1 MKQKSKL
8 SKLKKGLV
16 YLFTNPRLIG
26 IILLGKMS
34 PLFPDKPYVELMYWL
49 NMGKKLNLK
58 NPVTFN
64 EKLQWLKLYNH
75 NPEYT
80 VMVDKVKA
88 KEYVA
93 KLIGEEHIIPT
104 LGVWDDPDDID
115 FDALPNQ
122 FVLKC
127 NHNSGT
133 GMCICRDKS
142 KLDIEKVKA
151 ELRKGLKENYYMR
164 WREWPYK
171 NVPRKIL
178 AEKFMQDMGGQA
190 QSISKAQ
197 LEELNDYKIFCF
209 NGEPKVLFVASDRAN
224 KVCFDYYDMQLHHL
238 DLKQGG
244 DNYEGEVK
252 LPQHFEE
259 MKSLA
264 AKISKDIPHVRTDF
278 YEINGRVYFGELT
291 FFDSTGMAKF
301 SPEEW
306 DEKLGKLIVLPPP
319 YLGYL
324 IVNEDYVMTLHV
336 EAKPSKDLKDY
347 KFFCFNGEPRYCQVI
362 SDRNTDEK
370 IDFYDMHWK
379 RLVGLVGLNDKV
391 HNSEYAIP
399 CPESFEDMKQMASL
413 LAKSIPF
420 SRIDF
425 YEINHQAYFG
435 EITFFPATGFGNF
448 NPREWNVKMGDM
460 ITL

>member
-1 MKQKSKL
+1 ML
-8 SKLKKGLV
+8 SKILKGFV
-16 YLFTNPRLIG
+16 ILFTKPKIIG
-26 IILLGKMS
+26 IILLGKFS
-34 PLFPDKPYVELMYWL
+34 FLFSDKQYLQMMYWL
-49 NMGKKLNLK
+49 HLGRKLNLK
-58 NPVTFN
+58 NPKTFN

-75 NPEYT
+75 KPEYT
-80 VMVDKVKA
+80 IMVDKVKA

-115 FDALPNQ
+115 FDALPDQ

-151 ELRKGLKENYYMR
+151 ELRKGLKENYFMR

-178 AEKFMQDMGGQA
+178 AEKFM
-190 QSISKAQ
+190 
-197 LEELNDYKIFCF
+197 
-209 NGEPKVLFVASDRAN
+209 V
-224 KVCFDYYDMQLHHL
+224 
-238 DLKQGG
+238 
-244 DNYEGEVK
+244 
-252 LPQHFEE
+252 
-259 MKSLA
+259 
-264 AKISKDIPHVRTDF
+264 
-278 YEINGRVYFGELT
+278 
-291 FFDSTGMAKF
+291 
-301 SPEEW
+301 
-306 DEKLGKLIVLPPP
+306 DESGT
-319 YLGYL
+319 
-324 IVNEDYVMTLHV
+324 E
-336 EAKPSKDLKDY
+336 LKDY
-347 KFFCFNGEPRYCQVI
+347 KIFCFNGEPRYCQVI

-399 CPESFEDMKQMASL
+399 CPESFENMKQMASL

-448 NPREWNVKMGDM
+448 NPREWNVKWE
-460 ITL
+460 I

>member
-1 MKQKSKL
+1 ML
-8 SKLKKGLV
+8 SKILKGFV
-16 YLFTNPRLIG
+16 ILFTKPKIIG
-26 IILLGKMS
+26 IILLGKFS
-34 PLFPDKPYVELMYWL
+34 FLFSDKQYLQMMYWL
-49 NMGKKLNLK
+49 HLGRKLNLK
-58 NPVTFN
+58 NPKTFN

-75 NPEYT
+75 KPEYT
-80 VMVDKVKA
+80 IMVDKVKA

-115 FDALPNQ
+115 FDALPDQ

-142 KLDIEKVKA
+142 KRDIEKVKA
-151 ELRKGLKENYYMR
+151 ELRKGLKENYFMR

-178 AEKFMQDMGGQA
+178 AEKFM
-190 QSISKAQ
+190 
-197 LEELNDYKIFCF
+197 
-209 NGEPKVLFVASDRAN
+209 V
-224 KVCFDYYDMQLHHL
+224 
-238 DLKQGG
+238 
-244 DNYEGEVK
+244 
-252 LPQHFEE
+252 
-259 MKSLA
+259 
-264 AKISKDIPHVRTDF
+264 
-278 YEINGRVYFGELT
+278 
-291 FFDSTGMAKF
+291 
-301 SPEEW
+301 
-306 DEKLGKLIVLPPP
+306 DESGT
-319 YLGYL
+319 
-324 IVNEDYVMTLHV
+324 E
-336 EAKPSKDLKDY
+336 LKDY
-347 KFFCFNGEPRYCQVI
+347 KIFCFNGEPRYCQVI

-379 RLVGLVGLNDKV
+379 RLVGLVGLVGLNDKV

-399 CPESFEDMKQMASL
+399 CPESFENMKQMASL

>member
-1 MKQKSKL
+1 ML
-8 SKLKKGLV
+8 SKILKGFV
-16 YLFTNPRLIG
+16 ILFTKPKIIG
-26 IILLGKMS
+26 IILLGKFS
-34 PLFPDKPYVELMYWL
+34 FLFPDKQYLQMMYWL
-49 NMGKKLNLK
+49 HLGRKLNLK
-58 NPVTFN
+58 NPKTFN

-75 NPEYT
+75 KPEYT
-80 VMVDKVKA
+80 IMVDKVKA

-115 FDALPNQ
+115 FDALPDQ

-151 ELRKGLKENYYMR
+151 ELRKGLKENYFMR

-178 AEKFMQDMGGQA
+178 AEKFM
-190 QSISKAQ
+190 
-197 LEELNDYKIFCF
+197 
-209 NGEPKVLFVASDRAN
+209 V
-224 KVCFDYYDMQLHHL
+224 
-238 DLKQGG
+238 
-244 DNYEGEVK
+244 
-252 LPQHFEE
+252 
-259 MKSLA
+259 
-264 AKISKDIPHVRTDF
+264 
-278 YEINGRVYFGELT
+278 
-291 FFDSTGMAKF
+291 
-301 SPEEW
+301 
-306 DEKLGKLIVLPPP
+306 DESGT
-319 YLGYL
+319 
-324 IVNEDYVMTLHV
+324 E
-336 EAKPSKDLKDY
+336 LKDY
-347 KFFCFNGEPRYCQVI
+347 KIFCFNGEPRYCQVI

-399 CPESFEDMKQMASL
+399 CPESFENMKQMASL

>member
-75 NPEYT
+75 NPAYT

-142 KLDIEKVKA
+142 KFHAL
-151 ELRKGLKENYYMR
+151 
-164 WREWPYK
+164 
-171 NVPRKIL
+171 
-178 AEKFMQDMGGQA
+178 
-190 QSISKAQ
+190 
-197 LEELNDYKIFCF
+197 
-209 NGEPKVLFVASDRAN
+209 VLS
-224 KVCFDYYDMQLHHL
+224 Y
-238 DLKQGG
+238 
-244 DNYEGEVK
+244 
-252 LPQHFEE
+252 
-259 MKSLA
+259 
-264 AKISKDIPHVRTDF
+264 PHVG
-278 YEINGRVYFGELT
+278 YST
-291 FFDSTGMAKF
+291 FPNNIKGIEYKHLQ
-301 SPEEW
+301 E
-306 DEKLGKLIVLPPP
+306 EKLRQQLQ
-319 YLGYL
+319 
-324 IVNEDYVMTLHV
+324 H
-336 EAKPSKDLKDY
+336 
-347 KFFCFNGEPRYCQVI
+347 
-362 SDRNTDEK
+362 
-370 IDFYDMHWK
+370 
-379 RLVGLVGLNDKV
+379 
-391 HNSEYAIP
+391 AIQR
-399 CPESFEDMKQMASL
+399 KHQRG
-413 LAKSIPF
+413 
-420 SRIDF
+420 RIT
-425 YEINHQAYFG
+425 YETHPQ
-435 EITFFPATGFGNF
+435 
-448 NPREWNVKMGDM
+448 
-460 ITL
+460 L

>member
-1 MKQKSKL
+1 ML
-8 SKLKKGLV
+8 SKILKGFV
-16 YLFTNPRLIG
+16 ILFTKPKIIG
-26 IILLGKMS
+26 IILLGKFS
-34 PLFPDKPYVELMYWL
+34 FLFSDKQYLQMMYWL
-49 NMGKKLNLK
+49 HLGRKLNLK
-58 NPVTFN
+58 NPKTFN

-75 NPEYT
+75 KPEYT
-80 VMVDKVKA
+80 IMVDKVKA

-115 FDALPNQ
+115 FDALPDQ

-142 KLDIEKVKA
+142 KLDLEKVKA
-151 ELRKGLKENYYMR
+151 ELRKGLKENYFMR

-178 AEKFMQDMGGQA
+178 AEKFM
-190 QSISKAQ
+190 
-197 LEELNDYKIFCF
+197 
-209 NGEPKVLFVASDRAN
+209 V
-224 KVCFDYYDMQLHHL
+224 
-238 DLKQGG
+238 
-244 DNYEGEVK
+244 
-252 LPQHFEE
+252 
-259 MKSLA
+259 
-264 AKISKDIPHVRTDF
+264 
-278 YEINGRVYFGELT
+278 
-291 FFDSTGMAKF
+291 
-301 SPEEW
+301 
-306 DEKLGKLIVLPPP
+306 DESGT
-319 YLGYL
+319 
-324 IVNEDYVMTLHV
+324 E
-336 EAKPSKDLKDY
+336 LKDY
-347 KFFCFNGEPRYCQVI
+347 KIFCFNGEPRYCQVI

-379 RLVGLVGLNDKV
+379 RLVGLVGLVGLNDKV

-399 CPESFEDMKQMASL
+399 CPESFENMKQMASL

>member
-1 MKQKSKL
+1 MFSKI
-8 SKLKKGLV
+8 SKGIV
-16 YLFTNPRLIG
+16 YLFTKPRVICIIGLQYLSFLI
-26 IILLGKMS
+26 
-34 PLFPDKPYVELMYWL
+34 PDKPYLQMMYWL
-49 NMGKKLNLK
+49 NMGKKLDLK
-58 NPVTFN
+58 NPKTFN

-75 NPEYT
+75 NPAYT

-115 FDALPNQ
+115 FDELPNQ

-151 ELRKGLKENYYMR
+151 ELRKGLKENYFMR

-178 AEKFMQDMGGQA
+178 AEKFM
-190 QSISKAQ
+190 
-197 LEELNDYKIFCF
+197 
-209 NGEPKVLFVASDRAN
+209 V
-224 KVCFDYYDMQLHHL
+224 
-238 DLKQGG
+238 
-244 DNYEGEVK
+244 
-252 LPQHFEE
+252 
-259 MKSLA
+259 
-264 AKISKDIPHVRTDF
+264 
-278 YEINGRVYFGELT
+278 
-291 FFDSTGMAKF
+291 
-301 SPEEW
+301 
-306 DEKLGKLIVLPPP
+306 DESGT
-319 YLGYL
+319 
-324 IVNEDYVMTLHV
+324 E
-336 EAKPSKDLKDY
+336 LKDY
-347 KFFCFNGEPRYCQVI
+347 KIFCFNGEPRYCQVI

-379 RLVGLVGLNDKV
+379 RLVGLVGLVGLNDKV

-399 CPESFEDMKQMASL
+399 CPESFEDMKLMASL

>member
-1 MKQKSKL
+1 ML
-8 SKLKKGLV
+8 SKILKGFV
-16 YLFTNPRLIG
+16 ILFTKPKIIG
-26 IILLGKMS
+26 IILLGKFS
-34 PLFPDKPYVELMYWL
+34 FLFPDKQYLQMMFWL
-49 NMGKKLNLK
+49 HLGRKLNLK
-58 NPVTFN
+58 NPKTFN

-75 NPEYT
+75 KPEYT
-80 VMVDKVKA
+80 IMVDKVKA

-115 FDALPNQ
+115 FDALPDQ

-178 AEKFMQDMGGQA
+178 AEKFM
-190 QSISKAQ
+190 
-197 LEELNDYKIFCF
+197 
-209 NGEPKVLFVASDRAN
+209 V
-224 KVCFDYYDMQLHHL
+224 
-238 DLKQGG
+238 
-244 DNYEGEVK
+244 
-252 LPQHFEE
+252 
-259 MKSLA
+259 
-264 AKISKDIPHVRTDF
+264 
-278 YEINGRVYFGELT
+278 
-291 FFDSTGMAKF
+291 
-301 SPEEW
+301 
-306 DEKLGKLIVLPPP
+306 DESGT
-319 YLGYL
+319 
-324 IVNEDYVMTLHV
+324 E
-336 EAKPSKDLKDY
+336 LKDY
-347 KFFCFNGEPRYCQVI
+347 KIFCFNGEPRYCQVI

>member
-1 MKQKSKL
+1 ML
-8 SKLKKGLV
+8 SKILKGFV
-16 YLFTNPRLIG
+16 ILFTKPKIIG
-26 IILLGKMS
+26 IILLGKIS
-34 PLFPDKPYVELMYWL
+34 FLIPDKPYLQLMYWL
-49 NMGKKLNLK
+49 NMGKKLDLK
-58 NPVTFN
+58 NPKTFN

-75 NPEYT
+75 NPAYT

-93 KLIGEEHIIPT
+93 GIIGEEHIIPT

-151 ELRKGLKENYYMR
+151 ELRKGLKENYFMR

-178 AEKFMQDMGGQA
+178 AEKFM
-190 QSISKAQ
+190 
-197 LEELNDYKIFCF
+197 
-209 NGEPKVLFVASDRAN
+209 V
-224 KVCFDYYDMQLHHL
+224 
-238 DLKQGG
+238 
-244 DNYEGEVK
+244 
-252 LPQHFEE
+252 
-259 MKSLA
+259 
-264 AKISKDIPHVRTDF
+264 
-278 YEINGRVYFGELT
+278 
-291 FFDSTGMAKF
+291 
-301 SPEEW
+301 
-306 DEKLGKLIVLPPP
+306 DESGT
-319 YLGYL
+319 
-324 IVNEDYVMTLHV
+324 E
-336 EAKPSKDLKDY
+336 LKDY
-347 KFFCFNGEPRYCQVI
+347 KIFCFNGEPRYCQVI
-362 SDRNTDEK
+362 SDRHTDEK
-370 IDFYDMHWK
+370 IDFYDMYWK

-399 CPESFEDMKQMASL
+399 CPESFEDMKLMASL

>member
-1 MKQKSKL
+1 ML
-8 SKLKKGLV
+8 SKILKGFV
-16 YLFTNPRLIG
+16 ILFTKPKIIG
-26 IILLGKMS
+26 IILLGKFS
-34 PLFPDKPYVELMYWL
+34 FLFSDKQYLQMMYWL
-49 NMGKKLNLK
+49 HLGRKLNLK
-58 NPVTFN
+58 NPKTFN

-75 NPEYT
+75 KPEYT
-80 VMVDKVKA
+80 IMVDKVKA

-115 FDALPNQ
+115 FDALPDQ

-151 ELRKGLKENYYMR
+151 ELRKGLKENYFMR

-178 AEKFMQDMGGQA
+178 AEKFM
-190 QSISKAQ
+190 
-197 LEELNDYKIFCF
+197 
-209 NGEPKVLFVASDRAN
+209 V
-224 KVCFDYYDMQLHHL
+224 
-238 DLKQGG
+238 
-244 DNYEGEVK
+244 
-252 LPQHFEE
+252 
-259 MKSLA
+259 
-264 AKISKDIPHVRTDF
+264 
-278 YEINGRVYFGELT
+278 
-291 FFDSTGMAKF
+291 
-301 SPEEW
+301 
-306 DEKLGKLIVLPPP
+306 DESGT
-319 YLGYL
+319 
-324 IVNEDYVMTLHV
+324 E
-336 EAKPSKDLKDY
+336 LKDY
-347 KFFCFNGEPRYCQVI
+347 KIFCFNGEPRYCQVI

-399 CPESFEDMKQMASL
+399 CPESFENMKQMASL

-448 NPREWNVKMGDM
+448 NPREWNVKIGDM

>member
-1 MKQKSKL
+1 ML
-8 SKLKKGLV
+8 SKILKGFV
-16 YLFTNPRLIG
+16 ILFTKPKIIG
-26 IILLGKMS
+26 IILLGKFS
-34 PLFPDKPYVELMYWL
+34 FLFPDKQYLQMMYWL
-49 NMGKKLNLK
+49 HLGRKLNLK
-58 NPVTFN
+58 NPKTFN

-75 NPEYT
+75 KPEYT
-80 VMVDKVKA
+80 IMVDKVKA

-115 FDALPNQ
+115 FDALPDQ

-142 KLDIEKVKA
+142 KFDIEKVKA

-178 AEKFMQDMGGQA
+178 AEKFM
-190 QSISKAQ
+190 
-197 LEELNDYKIFCF
+197 
-209 NGEPKVLFVASDRAN
+209 V
-224 KVCFDYYDMQLHHL
+224 
-238 DLKQGG
+238 
-244 DNYEGEVK
+244 
-252 LPQHFEE
+252 
-259 MKSLA
+259 
-264 AKISKDIPHVRTDF
+264 
-278 YEINGRVYFGELT
+278 
-291 FFDSTGMAKF
+291 
-301 SPEEW
+301 
-306 DEKLGKLIVLPPP
+306 DESGT
-319 YLGYL
+319 
-324 IVNEDYVMTLHV
+324 E
-336 EAKPSKDLKDY
+336 LKDY
-347 KFFCFNGEPRYCQVI
+347 KIFCFNGEPRYCQVI

-460 ITL
+460 ITF

>member
-1 MKQKSKL
+1 MNVVALMFPIMKSYL
-8 SKLKKGLV
+8 ERYVYKKINTNGNGKKIFNLI
-16 YLFTNPRLIG
+16 FHNPRVLG
-26 IILLGKMS
+26 IIGLQKISCLVS
-34 PLFPDKPYVELMYWL
+34 DKPYLEMMYWL

-151 ELRKGLKENYYMR
+151 ELRKGLKENYFMR

-178 AEKFMQDMGGQA
+178 AEKFMVDTEQNVEAITKG
-190 QSISKAQ
+190 K

-224 KVCFDYYDMQLHHL
+224 KVCFDYYDMNLKHL

-244 DNYEGEVK
+244 DNYHGEVK
-252 LPQHFEE
+252 LPKHFDE
-259 MKSLA
+259 MKELA
-264 AKISKDIPHVRTDF
+264 AKISQGIPHVRTDF
-278 YEINGRVYFGELT
+278 YEINDKVYFGELT

-301 SPEEW
+301 TPEEW
-306 DEKLGKLIVLPPP
+306 DEKLGNMIQ
-319 YLGYL
+319 
-324 IVNEDYVMTLHV
+324 
-336 EAKPSKDLKDY
+336 LKD
-347 KFFCFNGEPRYCQVI
+347 I
-362 SDRNTDEK
+362 
-370 IDFYDMHWK
+370 
-379 RLVGLVGLNDKV
+379 
-391 HNSEYAIP
+391 
-399 CPESFEDMKQMASL
+399 
-413 LAKSIPF
+413 
-420 SRIDF
+420 
-425 YEINHQAYFG
+425 
-435 EITFFPATGFGNF
+435 
-448 NPREWNVKMGDM
+448 
-460 ITL
+460 

>member
-1 MKQKSKL
+1 ML
-8 SKLKKGLV
+8 SKILKGFV
-16 YLFTNPRLIG
+16 ILFTKPKIIG
-26 IILLGKMS
+26 IILLGKFS
-34 PLFPDKPYVELMYWL
+34 FLFSDKQYLQMMYWL
-49 NMGKKLNLK
+49 HLGRKLNLK
-58 NPVTFN
+58 NPKTFN

-75 NPEYT
+75 KPEYT
-80 VMVDKVKA
+80 IMVDMVKA

-115 FDALPNQ
+115 FDALPDQ

-151 ELRKGLKENYYMR
+151 ELRKGLKENYFMR

-178 AEKFMQDMGGQA
+178 AEKFM
-190 QSISKAQ
+190 
-197 LEELNDYKIFCF
+197 
-209 NGEPKVLFVASDRAN
+209 V
-224 KVCFDYYDMQLHHL
+224 
-238 DLKQGG
+238 
-244 DNYEGEVK
+244 
-252 LPQHFEE
+252 
-259 MKSLA
+259 
-264 AKISKDIPHVRTDF
+264 
-278 YEINGRVYFGELT
+278 
-291 FFDSTGMAKF
+291 
-301 SPEEW
+301 
-306 DEKLGKLIVLPPP
+306 DESGT
-319 YLGYL
+319 
-324 IVNEDYVMTLHV
+324 E
-336 EAKPSKDLKDY
+336 LKDY
-347 KFFCFNGEPRYCQVI
+347 KIFCFNGEPRYCQVI

-399 CPESFEDMKQMASL
+399 CPESFENMKQMASL

>member
-1 MKQKSKL
+1 ML
-8 SKLKKGLV
+8 SKILKGFV
-16 YLFTNPRLIG
+16 ILFTKPKIIG
-26 IILLGKMS
+26 IILLGKFS
-34 PLFPDKPYVELMYWL
+34 FLFSDKQYLQIMYWL
-49 NMGKKLNLK
+49 HLGRKLNLK
-58 NPVTFN
+58 NPKTFN

-75 NPEYT
+75 KPEYT
-80 VMVDKVKA
+80 IMVDKVKA

-115 FDALPNQ
+115 FDALPDQ

-151 ELRKGLKENYYMR
+151 ELRKGLKENYFMR

-178 AEKFMQDMGGQA
+178 AEKFM
-190 QSISKAQ
+190 
-197 LEELNDYKIFCF
+197 
-209 NGEPKVLFVASDRAN
+209 V
-224 KVCFDYYDMQLHHL
+224 
-238 DLKQGG
+238 
-244 DNYEGEVK
+244 
-252 LPQHFEE
+252 
-259 MKSLA
+259 
-264 AKISKDIPHVRTDF
+264 
-278 YEINGRVYFGELT
+278 
-291 FFDSTGMAKF
+291 
-301 SPEEW
+301 
-306 DEKLGKLIVLPPP
+306 DESGT
-319 YLGYL
+319 
-324 IVNEDYVMTLHV
+324 E
-336 EAKPSKDLKDY
+336 LKDY
-347 KFFCFNGEPRYCQVI
+347 KIFCFNGEPRYCQVI

-399 CPESFEDMKQMASL
+399 CPESFENMKQMASL

>member
-1 MKQKSKL
+1 ML
-8 SKLKKGLV
+8 SKILKGFV
-16 YLFTNPRLIG
+16 ILFTKPKIIG
-26 IILLGKMS
+26 IILLGKIS
-34 PLFPDKPYVELMYWL
+34 FLIPDKPYLQLMYWL
-49 NMGKKLNLK
+49 NMGKKLDLK
-58 NPVTFN
+58 NPKTFN

-75 NPEYT
+75 NPAYT

-93 KLIGEEHIIPT
+93 GIIGEEHIIPT

-151 ELRKGLKENYYMR
+151 ELRKGLKENYFMR

-178 AEKFMQDMGGQA
+178 AEKFMVDE
-190 QSISKAQ
+190 S
-197 LEELNDYKIFCF
+197 
-209 NGEPKVLFVASDRAN
+209 
-224 KVCFDYYDMQLHHL
+224 
-238 DLKQGG
+238 
-244 DNYEGEVK
+244 
-252 LPQHFEE
+252 
-259 MKSLA
+259 
-264 AKISKDIPHVRTDF
+264 RT
-278 YEINGRVYFGELT
+278 E
-291 FFDSTGMAKF
+291 
-301 SPEEW
+301 
-306 DEKLGKLIVLPPP
+306 
-319 YLGYL
+319 
-324 IVNEDYVMTLHV
+324 
-336 EAKPSKDLKDY
+336 LKDY
-347 KFFCFNGEPRYCQVI
+347 KIFCFNGEPRYCQVI

-399 CPESFEDMKQMASL
+399 CPESFEDMKLMASL

>member
-1 MKQKSKL
+1 ML
-8 SKLKKGLV
+8 SKILKGFV
-16 YLFTNPRLIG
+16 ILFTKPKIIG
-26 IILLGKMS
+26 IILLGKFS
-34 PLFPDKPYVELMYWL
+34 FLFSDKQYLQMMYWL
-49 NMGKKLNLK
+49 HLGRKLNLK
-58 NPVTFN
+58 NPKTFN

-75 NPEYT
+75 KPEYT
-80 VMVDKVKA
+80 IMVDKVKA

-115 FDALPNQ
+115 FDALPDQ

-151 ELRKGLKENYYMR
+151 ELRKGLKENYFMR

-178 AEKFMQDMGGQA
+178 AEKFM
-190 QSISKAQ
+190 
-197 LEELNDYKIFCF
+197 
-209 NGEPKVLFVASDRAN
+209 V
-224 KVCFDYYDMQLHHL
+224 
-238 DLKQGG
+238 
-244 DNYEGEVK
+244 
-252 LPQHFEE
+252 
-259 MKSLA
+259 
-264 AKISKDIPHVRTDF
+264 
-278 YEINGRVYFGELT
+278 
-291 FFDSTGMAKF
+291 
-301 SPEEW
+301 
-306 DEKLGKLIVLPPP
+306 DESGT
-319 YLGYL
+319 
-324 IVNEDYVMTLHV
+324 E
-336 EAKPSKDLKDY
+336 LKDY
-347 KFFCFNGEPRYCQVI
+347 KIFCFNGEPRYCQVI

>member
-1 MKQKSKL
+1 ML
-8 SKLKKGLV
+8 SKILKGFV
-16 YLFTNPRLIG
+16 ILFTKPKIIG
-26 IILLGKMS
+26 IILLGKFS
-34 PLFPDKPYVELMYWL
+34 FLFSDKQYLQMMYWL
-49 NMGKKLNLK
+49 HLGRKLNLK
-58 NPVTFN
+58 NPKTFN

-75 NPEYT
+75 KPEYT
-80 VMVDKVKA
+80 IMVDKVKA

-93 KLIGEEHIIPT
+93 KLIGEEHIIST

-115 FDALPNQ
+115 FDALPDQ

-151 ELRKGLKENYYMR
+151 ELRKGLKENYFMR

-178 AEKFMQDMGGQA
+178 AEKFM
-190 QSISKAQ
+190 
-197 LEELNDYKIFCF
+197 
-209 NGEPKVLFVASDRAN
+209 V
-224 KVCFDYYDMQLHHL
+224 
-238 DLKQGG
+238 
-244 DNYEGEVK
+244 
-252 LPQHFEE
+252 
-259 MKSLA
+259 
-264 AKISKDIPHVRTDF
+264 
-278 YEINGRVYFGELT
+278 
-291 FFDSTGMAKF
+291 
-301 SPEEW
+301 
-306 DEKLGKLIVLPPP
+306 DESGT
-319 YLGYL
+319 
-324 IVNEDYVMTLHV
+324 E
-336 EAKPSKDLKDY
+336 LKDY
-347 KFFCFNGEPRYCQVI
+347 KIFCFNGEPRYCQVI

-399 CPESFEDMKQMASL
+399 CPESFENMKQMASL

>member
-1 MKQKSKL
+1 ML
-8 SKLKKGLV
+8 SKILKGFV
-16 YLFTNPRLIG
+16 ILFTKPKIIG
-26 IILLGKMS
+26 IILLGKFS
-34 PLFPDKPYVELMYWL
+34 FLFPDKQYLQMMYWL
-49 NMGKKLNLK
+49 HLGRKLNLK
-58 NPVTFN
+58 NPKTFN

-75 NPEYT
+75 KPEYT
-80 VMVDKVKA
+80 IMVDKVKA

-115 FDALPNQ
+115 FDALPDQ

-178 AEKFMQDMGGQA
+178 AEKFM
-190 QSISKAQ
+190 
-197 LEELNDYKIFCF
+197 
-209 NGEPKVLFVASDRAN
+209 V
-224 KVCFDYYDMQLHHL
+224 
-238 DLKQGG
+238 
-244 DNYEGEVK
+244 
-252 LPQHFEE
+252 
-259 MKSLA
+259 
-264 AKISKDIPHVRTDF
+264 
-278 YEINGRVYFGELT
+278 
-291 FFDSTGMAKF
+291 
-301 SPEEW
+301 
-306 DEKLGKLIVLPPP
+306 DESGT
-319 YLGYL
+319 
-324 IVNEDYVMTLHV
+324 E
-336 EAKPSKDLKDY
+336 LKDY
-347 KFFCFNGEPRYCQVI
+347 KIFCFNGEPRYCQVI

>member
-1 MKQKSKL
+1 ML
-8 SKLKKGLV
+8 SKILKGFV
-16 YLFTNPRLIG
+16 ILFTKPNIIG
-26 IILLGKMS
+26 IILLGKFS
-34 PLFPDKPYVELMYWL
+34 FLFPDKQYLQMMYWL
-49 NMGKKLNLK
+49 HLGRKLNLK
-58 NPVTFN
+58 NPKTFN

-75 NPEYT
+75 KPEYT
-80 VMVDKVKA
+80 IMVDKVKA

-115 FDALPNQ
+115 FDALPDQ

-151 ELRKGLKENYYMR
+151 ELRKGLKENYFMR

-178 AEKFMQDMGGQA
+178 AEKFM
-190 QSISKAQ
+190 
-197 LEELNDYKIFCF
+197 
-209 NGEPKVLFVASDRAN
+209 V
-224 KVCFDYYDMQLHHL
+224 
-238 DLKQGG
+238 
-244 DNYEGEVK
+244 
-252 LPQHFEE
+252 
-259 MKSLA
+259 
-264 AKISKDIPHVRTDF
+264 
-278 YEINGRVYFGELT
+278 
-291 FFDSTGMAKF
+291 
-301 SPEEW
+301 
-306 DEKLGKLIVLPPP
+306 DESGT
-319 YLGYL
+319 
-324 IVNEDYVMTLHV
+324 E
-336 EAKPSKDLKDY
+336 LKDY
-347 KFFCFNGEPRYCQVI
+347 KIFCFNGEPRYCQVI

-399 CPESFEDMKQMASL
+399 CPESFENMKQMASL

>member
-1 MKQKSKL
+1 ML
-8 SKLKKGLV
+8 SKILKGFV
-16 YLFTNPRLIG
+16 ILFTKPNIIG
-26 IILLGKMS
+26 IILLSKFS
-34 PLFPDKPYVELMYWL
+34 FLIPDKPYLQLMYWL
-49 NMGKKLNLK
+49 NMGKKLDLK
-58 NPVTFN
+58 NPKTFN

-75 NPEYT
+75 NPAYT

-151 ELRKGLKENYYMR
+151 ELRKGLKENYFMR

-178 AEKFMQDMGGQA
+178 AEKFMVDTEQNKETITKG
-190 QSISKAQ
+190 K

-224 KVCFDYYDMQLHHL
+224 KVCFDYYDMDLKHL

-244 DNYEGEVK
+244 DNYHGEVK
-252 LPQHFEE
+252 LPKHFEE
-259 MKSLA
+259 MKELA
-264 AKISKDIPHVRTDF
+264 AKKKKEEVTELTDYKWFCFNGEPFMMYVSHDNAEHATTDF
-278 YEINGRVYFGELT
+278 FDMNYNRLPLRMKDPNSDNPPAKPKEFEEMREYAKVLSRHIPFLRVDFYVISHKVYFGELT
-291 FFDSTGMAKF
+291 FFHNAGFCKVKPDK
-301 SPEEW
+301 W
-306 DEKLGKLIVLPPP
+306 NIKLGKL
-319 YLGYL
+319 
-324 IVNEDYVMTLHV
+324 
-336 EAKPSKDLKDY
+336 
-347 KFFCFNGEPRYCQVI
+347 
-362 SDRNTDEK
+362 
-370 IDFYDMHWK
+370 
-379 RLVGLVGLNDKV
+379 
-391 HNSEYAIP
+391 
-399 CPESFEDMKQMASL
+399 
-413 LAKSIPF
+413 
-420 SRIDF
+420 
-425 YEINHQAYFG
+425 
-435 EITFFPATGFGNF
+435 
-448 NPREWNVKMGDM
+448 VK
-460 ITL
+460 L

>member
-1 MKQKSKL
+1 ML
-8 SKLKKGLV
+8 SKILKGFV
-16 YLFTNPRLIG
+16 ILFTKPKIIG
-26 IILLGKMS
+26 IILLGKFS
-34 PLFPDKPYVELMYWL
+34 FLFSDKQYLQMMYWL
-49 NMGKKLNLK
+49 HLGRKLNLK
-58 NPVTFN
+58 NPKTFN

-75 NPEYT
+75 KPEYT
-80 VMVDKVKA
+80 IMVDKVKA

-115 FDALPNQ
+115 FDALPDQ

-151 ELRKGLKENYYMR
+151 ELRKGLKENYFMR
-164 WREWPYK
+164 CREWPYK

-178 AEKFMQDMGGQA
+178 AEKFM
-190 QSISKAQ
+190 
-197 LEELNDYKIFCF
+197 
-209 NGEPKVLFVASDRAN
+209 V
-224 KVCFDYYDMQLHHL
+224 
-238 DLKQGG
+238 
-244 DNYEGEVK
+244 
-252 LPQHFEE
+252 
-259 MKSLA
+259 
-264 AKISKDIPHVRTDF
+264 
-278 YEINGRVYFGELT
+278 
-291 FFDSTGMAKF
+291 
-301 SPEEW
+301 
-306 DEKLGKLIVLPPP
+306 DESGT
-319 YLGYL
+319 
-324 IVNEDYVMTLHV
+324 E
-336 EAKPSKDLKDY
+336 LKDY
-347 KFFCFNGEPRYCQVI
+347 KIFCFNGEPRYCQVI

-399 CPESFEDMKQMASL
+399 CPESFENMKQMASL

>member
-1 MKQKSKL
+1 ML
-8 SKLKKGLV
+8 SKILKGFV
-16 YLFTNPRLIG
+16 ILFTKPKIIG
-26 IILLGKMS
+26 IILLGKFS
-34 PLFPDKPYVELMYWL
+34 FLFSDKQYLQMMYWL
-49 NMGKKLNLK
+49 HLGRKLNLK
-58 NPVTFN
+58 NPKTFN

-75 NPEYT
+75 KPEYT
-80 VMVDKVKA
+80 IMVDKVKA

-115 FDALPNQ
+115 FDALPDQ

-151 ELRKGLKENYYMR
+151 ELRKGLKENYFMR

-178 AEKFMQDMGGQA
+178 AEKFM
-190 QSISKAQ
+190 
-197 LEELNDYKIFCF
+197 
-209 NGEPKVLFVASDRAN
+209 V
-224 KVCFDYYDMQLHHL
+224 
-238 DLKQGG
+238 
-244 DNYEGEVK
+244 
-252 LPQHFEE
+252 
-259 MKSLA
+259 
-264 AKISKDIPHVRTDF
+264 
-278 YEINGRVYFGELT
+278 
-291 FFDSTGMAKF
+291 
-301 SPEEW
+301 
-306 DEKLGKLIVLPPP
+306 DESGT
-319 YLGYL
+319 
-324 IVNEDYVMTLHV
+324 E
-336 EAKPSKDLKDY
+336 LKDY

-379 RLVGLVGLNDKV
+379 RLVGLVGLVGLNDKV

-435 EITFFPATGFGNF
+435 EITFFPASGFGNF

>member
-1 MKQKSKL
+1 ML
-8 SKLKKGLV
+8 SKILKGFV
-16 YLFTNPRLIG
+16 ILFTKPKIIG
-26 IILLGKMS
+26 FILLGKFS
-34 PLFPDKPYVELMYWL
+34 FLFPDKQYLQMMYWL
-49 NMGKKLNLK
+49 HLGRKLNLK
-58 NPVTFN
+58 NPKTFN

-75 NPEYT
+75 KPEYT
-80 VMVDKVKA
+80 IMVDKVKA

-115 FDALPNQ
+115 FDALPDQ

-178 AEKFMQDMGGQA
+178 AEKFM
-190 QSISKAQ
+190 
-197 LEELNDYKIFCF
+197 
-209 NGEPKVLFVASDRAN
+209 V
-224 KVCFDYYDMQLHHL
+224 
-238 DLKQGG
+238 
-244 DNYEGEVK
+244 
-252 LPQHFEE
+252 
-259 MKSLA
+259 
-264 AKISKDIPHVRTDF
+264 
-278 YEINGRVYFGELT
+278 
-291 FFDSTGMAKF
+291 
-301 SPEEW
+301 
-306 DEKLGKLIVLPPP
+306 DESGT
-319 YLGYL
+319 
-324 IVNEDYVMTLHV
+324 E
-336 EAKPSKDLKDY
+336 LKDY
-347 KFFCFNGEPRYCQVI
+347 KIFCFNGEPRYCQVI

-460 ITL
+460 ITF

>member
-1 MKQKSKL
+1 VHKIML
-8 SKLKKGLV
+8 SKILKGFV
-16 YLFTNPRLIG
+16 ILFTKPKIIG
-26 IILLGKMS
+26 IILLGKFS
-34 PLFPDKPYVELMYWL
+34 FLFSDKQYLQMMYWL
-49 NMGKKLNLK
+49 HLGRKLNLK
-58 NPVTFN
+58 NPKTFN

-75 NPEYT
+75 KPEYT
-80 VMVDKVKA
+80 IMVDKVKA

-115 FDALPNQ
+115 FDALPDQ

-151 ELRKGLKENYYMR
+151 ELRKGLKENYFMR

-178 AEKFMQDMGGQA
+178 AEKFM
-190 QSISKAQ
+190 
-197 LEELNDYKIFCF
+197 
-209 NGEPKVLFVASDRAN
+209 V
-224 KVCFDYYDMQLHHL
+224 
-238 DLKQGG
+238 
-244 DNYEGEVK
+244 
-252 LPQHFEE
+252 
-259 MKSLA
+259 
-264 AKISKDIPHVRTDF
+264 
-278 YEINGRVYFGELT
+278 
-291 FFDSTGMAKF
+291 
-301 SPEEW
+301 
-306 DEKLGKLIVLPPP
+306 DESGT
-319 YLGYL
+319 
-324 IVNEDYVMTLHV
+324 E
-336 EAKPSKDLKDY
+336 LKDY
-347 KFFCFNGEPRYCQVI
+347 KIFCFNGEPRYCQVI

>member
-1 MKQKSKL
+1 ML
-8 SKLKKGLV
+8 SKILKGFV
-16 YLFTNPRLIG
+16 ILFTKPKIIG
-26 IILLGKMS
+26 IILLGKFS
-34 PLFPDKPYVELMYWL
+34 ILFPDKQYLQMMYWL
-49 NMGKKLNLK
+49 HLGRKLNLK
-58 NPVTFN
+58 NPKTFN

-75 NPEYT
+75 KPEYT
-80 VMVDKVKA
+80 IMVDKVKA

-115 FDALPNQ
+115 FDALPDQ

-178 AEKFMQDMGGQA
+178 AEKFM
-190 QSISKAQ
+190 
-197 LEELNDYKIFCF
+197 
-209 NGEPKVLFVASDRAN
+209 V
-224 KVCFDYYDMQLHHL
+224 
-238 DLKQGG
+238 
-244 DNYEGEVK
+244 
-252 LPQHFEE
+252 
-259 MKSLA
+259 
-264 AKISKDIPHVRTDF
+264 
-278 YEINGRVYFGELT
+278 
-291 FFDSTGMAKF
+291 
-301 SPEEW
+301 
-306 DEKLGKLIVLPPP
+306 DESGT
-319 YLGYL
+319 
-324 IVNEDYVMTLHV
+324 E
-336 EAKPSKDLKDY
+336 LKDY
-347 KFFCFNGEPRYCQVI
+347 KIFCFNGEPRYCQVI

>member
-1 MKQKSKL
+1 ML
-8 SKLKKGLV
+8 SKILKGFV
-16 YLFTNPRLIG
+16 ILFTKPKIIG
-26 IILLGKMS
+26 IILLGKFS
-34 PLFPDKPYVELMYWL
+34 FLFSDKQYLQIMYWL
-49 NMGKKLNLK
+49 HLGRKLNLK
-58 NPVTFN
+58 NPKTFN

-75 NPEYT
+75 KPEYT
-80 VMVDKVKA
+80 IMVDKVKA

-115 FDALPNQ
+115 FDALPDQ

-151 ELRKGLKENYYMR
+151 ELRKGLKENYFMR

-178 AEKFMQDMGGQA
+178 AEKFM
-190 QSISKAQ
+190 
-197 LEELNDYKIFCF
+197 
-209 NGEPKVLFVASDRAN
+209 V
-224 KVCFDYYDMQLHHL
+224 
-238 DLKQGG
+238 
-244 DNYEGEVK
+244 
-252 LPQHFEE
+252 
-259 MKSLA
+259 
-264 AKISKDIPHVRTDF
+264 
-278 YEINGRVYFGELT
+278 
-291 FFDSTGMAKF
+291 
-301 SPEEW
+301 
-306 DEKLGKLIVLPPP
+306 DESGT
-319 YLGYL
+319 
-324 IVNEDYVMTLHV
+324 E
-336 EAKPSKDLKDY
+336 LKDY
-347 KFFCFNGEPRYCQVI
+347 KIFCFNGEPRYCQVI

-379 RLVGLVGLNDKV
+379 RLVGLVGLVGLNDKV

>member
-1 MKQKSKL
+1 ML
-8 SKLKKGLV
+8 SKILKGFV
-16 YLFTNPRLIG
+16 ILFTKPKIIG
-26 IILLGKMS
+26 IILLGKFS
-34 PLFPDKPYVELMYWL
+34 FLFSDKQYLQMMYWL
-49 NMGKKLNLK
+49 HLGRKLNLK
-58 NPVTFN
+58 NPKTFN

-75 NPEYT
+75 KPEYT
-80 VMVDKVKA
+80 IMVDKVKA

-115 FDALPNQ
+115 FDALPDQ

-151 ELRKGLKENYYMR
+151 ELRKGLKENYFMR

-178 AEKFMQDMGGQA
+178 AEKFM
-190 QSISKAQ
+190 
-197 LEELNDYKIFCF
+197 
-209 NGEPKVLFVASDRAN
+209 V
-224 KVCFDYYDMQLHHL
+224 
-238 DLKQGG
+238 
-244 DNYEGEVK
+244 
-252 LPQHFEE
+252 
-259 MKSLA
+259 
-264 AKISKDIPHVRTDF
+264 
-278 YEINGRVYFGELT
+278 
-291 FFDSTGMAKF
+291 
-301 SPEEW
+301 
-306 DEKLGKLIVLPPP
+306 DESGT
-319 YLGYL
+319 
-324 IVNEDYVMTLHV
+324 E
-336 EAKPSKDLKDY
+336 LKDY
-347 KFFCFNGEPRYCQVI
+347 KIFCFNGEPRYCQVI

-399 CPESFEDMKQMASL
+399 CPESFENMKQMASL

-460 ITL
+460 ITF